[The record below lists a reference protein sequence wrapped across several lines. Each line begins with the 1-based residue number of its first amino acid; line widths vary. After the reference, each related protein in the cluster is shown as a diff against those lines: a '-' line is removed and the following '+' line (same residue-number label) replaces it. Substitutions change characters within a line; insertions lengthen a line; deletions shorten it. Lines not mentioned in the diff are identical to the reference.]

1 MGEYLGQILGPLAQM
16 LGFAQGA
23 AGGGLPT
30 LLAQLEN
37 AGLAEQVSSWIGRG
51 ENLPVTAEELSDAFT
66 PEQLNN
72 WAEQAGTTPDAI
84 LELMSKELPAT
95 VDRATLADKS
105 RDEVGPRDRVE

>member
-23 AGGGLPT
+23 AGGGLPA

-37 AGLAEQVSSWIGRG
+37 AGLGERVSSWIGPG
-51 ENLPVTAEELSDAFT
+51 DHLPVTADELADVFT
-66 PEQLNN
+66 PQQLNS

-84 LELMSKELPAT
+84 LELLANGLPA
-95 VDRATLADKS
+95 A
-105 RDEVGPRDRVE
+105 VGQVALGAKPGGDAQ